1 MIRTLIRF
9 LRGYVRIRVEG
20 YSPERFLNLCSY
32 HQLLIWGLQPS
43 GNGYEMYMSIDDFRK
58 LRPLAGKTHTKV
70 KLTGRCGFPFFVQ
83 RYRYRKLFFAGLLL
97 CVVLL
102 KLYSLFIWD
111 IRFEG
116 NVRWT
121 DENLA
126 AFLESGDVAPL
137 MLKSEVDCP
146 GIVKNIRKAY
156 NDIVWV
162 SASVDGSLLKIQIK
176 ENDDTFPQGE
186 TGNEKDSRKEARE
199 ESGQQQEDT
208 DVADADHPVDLVAS
222 KSGVITEIV
231 TRAGIPQVHAGDT
244 VEEGDILVLGRVDVV
259 NDAGETVGYQYV
271 NADAD
276 ISADTQMEYSD
287 SIPLICQEKVYDGK
301 VKYQPFLKVFDRVIS
316 VGSVK
321 NSYPHS
327 DLYTEER
334 ELKAGENFYLP
345 LSFGMRTARSYSFEE
360 RKYTQDE
367 IREILTRN
375 FQRFCR
381 ELEERGTQIRENSVK
396 INLHDDSADAVGTL
410 YLTED
415 IAATAD
421 TEILT
426 IERKET
432 DESVG
437 TDN

>member
-9 LRGYVRIRVEG
+9 LKGYVRIRVEG
-20 YSPERFLNLCSY
+20 YSPERFLNMCSY
-32 HQLLIWGLQPS
+32 HNLLIWGLQPS

-58 LRPLAGKTHTKV
+58 LKPLAGKTHTKV
-70 KLTGRCGFPFFVQ
+70 KLAGRCGFPFFVQ
-83 RYRYRKLFFAGLLL
+83 RYRYRKLFFVGMFS

-102 KLYSLFIWD
+102 KFYSLFIWD

-126 AFLESGDVAPL
+126 VFLKDVDVTPL
-137 MLKSEVDCP
+137 MFKSEVDCP

-162 SASVDGSLLKIQIK
+162 SASVDGSLLKVQIK
-176 ENDDTFPQGE
+176 ENDDADLQNGPGDNKDSADGTESNAGGQQEETE
-186 TGNEKDSRKEARE
+186 TGGTE
-199 ESGQQQEDT
+199 
-208 DVADADHPVDLVAS
+208 HPVDLVAE
-222 KSGVITEIV
+222 KNGVITEIV
-231 TRAGIPQVHAGDT
+231 TRSGVPQVHAGDS
-244 VEEGDILVLGRVDVV
+244 VEKGDILVLGRVDVV

-276 ISADTQMEYSD
+276 ISADTQMEYAD
-287 SIPLICQEKVYDGK
+287 SISLTCQEKVYDGK
-301 VKYQPFLKVFDRVIS
+301 VKYQPFFRIFDYVIS
-316 VGSVK
+316 VGSTE

-327 DLYTEER
+327 DVFTEER
-334 ELKAGENFYLP
+334 KLKAGENFYLP
-345 LSFGMRTARSYSFEE
+345 VSFGMRTSRSYSFEE
-360 RKYTQDE
+360 RGYTQAE
-367 IREILTRN
+367 IRRILTQN

-381 ELEERGTQIRENSVK
+381 ELEEKGTQIRNNSVK
-396 INLHDDSADAVGTL
+396 INLHADSADASGTL
-410 YLTED
+410 YLTEN